1 MKELDQLLTRYL
13 DTAYVAAPDDE
24 KAAFVLLLELPDPE
38 LAGYFLGRQVP
49 DDETIAKAVRR
60 ILELT

>member
-13 DTAYVAAPDDE
+13 DTSYAAADEQE
-24 KAAFVLLLELPDPE
+24 KADFREILDLPDPE

-49 DDETIAKAVRR
+49 GDAAIARAVER
-60 ILELT
+60 ILGMS

>member
-13 DTAYVAAPDDE
+13 DTAYVGAPDDE

-49 DDETIAKAVRR
+49 DDDTIAKAVRR
-60 ILELT
+60 ILDLT

>member
-13 DTAYVAAPDDE
+13 DTAYGSASDDE
-24 KAAFVLLLELPDPE
+24 KAGFRALLELSDPE
-38 LAGYFLGRQVP
+38 LNGYFLGRQVP
-49 DDETIAKAVRR
+49 DDEIIAKAVQR

>member
-13 DTAYVAAPDDE
+13 DNDYRTAPDDE
-24 KAAFVLLLELPDPE
+24 KAGFRALLKLPDPE

-49 DDETIAKAVRR
+49 DDEMIAIAVRR
-60 ILELT
+60 ILRID

>member
-13 DTAYVAAPDDE
+13 DTRYTAADDAE
-24 KAAFVLLLELPDPE
+24 KADFRAILHLPDPE

-49 DDETIAKAVRR
+49 EDAAVARAVER
-60 ILELT
+60 ILSLS

>member
-13 DTAYVAAPDDE
+13 DEDYAAASNDE
-24 KAAFVLLLELPDPE
+24 KAGFRAILELSDPE

-49 DDETIAKAVRR
+49 DDETIASAVRR
-60 ILELT
+60 ILRID

>member
-13 DTAYVAAPDDE
+13 DTRYAAADE
-24 KAAFVLLLELPDPE
+24 HEKSEFREILNLPDPE

-49 DDETIAKAVRR
+49 EDAAIARAVER
-60 ILELT
+60 ILGLP